1 MQLNGLTNYIEREVK
16 RRAFVVARWNFRE
29 QEKQEMAA
37 EAKRKA
43 GVSDTFCQLRL
54 AEMVTDGLVN
64 NNKTHAHVHAHM
76 KHTHMHACTHAR
88 TYTHTHARMYTHA
101 KHMHACIHAHAHR
114 HARMHTHTHSDCSR
128 NWVVILVRM

>member
-54 AEMVTDGLVN
+54 AEMVADGLVN
-64 NNKTHAHVHAHM
+64 NNKTHAHVHAH
-76 KHTHMHACTHAR
+76 ACTHE
-88 TYTHTHARMYTHA
+88 THTHA
-101 KHMHACIHAHAHR
+101 C
-114 HARMHTHTHSDCSR
+114 MHTHTHTHTHTHMHGCTHMQ
-128 NWVVILVRM
+128 NACMHTCT